1 VCGNFYRDG
10 AELGIT
16 RIPAGRAAPDAGT
29 SPSTG
34 TEDFKQTIGGNIADL
49 ARVGKG
55 GSALPTL
62 TPDRARWIVPAGRG
76 LEKLAK
82 EFSISVSCFRNDIS
96 ASGDAAK

>member
-55 GSALPTL
+55 GSALPTR
-62 TPDRARWIVPAGRG
+62 TPDSTRRVAHRHDDHSIESVDREPDVCT
-76 LEKLAK
+76 EK
-82 EFSISVSCFRNDIS
+82 
-96 ASGDAAK
+96 